1 MGCELVKIL
10 YQTQIVADYSFAIPL
25 GRVFVAGE
33 WILGSDFA
41 YIWGHCRD
49 CRLISPAAIGAIDHN
64 CDNVES

>member
-33 WILGSDFA
+33 WILGSHFA
-41 YIWGHCRD
+41 DICGHFRD
-49 CRLISPAAIGAIDHN
+49 CRLISPAAIVAIDDNWH
-64 CDNVES
+64 NVES